1 MSIIDMVNFGCAV
14 MTLLVFK
21 SANKLNF
28 LIVNLQA
35 MQDDILVSQK
45 GWVMNNSDYDRSRSR
60 GQIGTCE
67 KKCCDMVRL
76 FVNTGLT
83 ITGDTFDV
91 ANAITTTAIKK
102 VIVPHICNDILKRTK
117 HGKK

>member
-1 MSIIDMVNFGCAV
+1 
-14 MTLLVFK
+14 
-21 SANKLNF
+21 
-28 LIVNLQA
+28 

-45 GWVMNNSDYDRSRSR
+45 GGVTNNSDYDRSRSR

-76 FVNTGLT
+76 FVNTGLS
-83 ITGDTFDV
+83 ITGDTFGA

-102 VIVPHICNDILKRTK
+102 VIVPHIYNDILNRAK